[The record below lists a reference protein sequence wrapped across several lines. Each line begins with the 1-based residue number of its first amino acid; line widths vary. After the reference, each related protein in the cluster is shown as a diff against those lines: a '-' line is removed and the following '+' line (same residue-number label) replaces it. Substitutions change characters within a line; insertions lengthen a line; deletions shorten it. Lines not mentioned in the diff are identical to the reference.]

1 MSDGLIVA
9 MLVAA
14 VLIGVAAAAFLV
26 MRSPAFWA
34 DAGKQL
40 FNAILP
46 EVIRVVSKRMTP
58 EEEAEWRKAERQGK
72 GDEWLRNRNRK
83 RGRDR

>member
-9 MLVAA
+9 ALIAA

-40 FNAILP
+40 AAALLPAI
-46 EVIRVVSKRMTP
+46 VRVVTKRMPP
-58 EEEAEWRKAERQGK
+58 EEEAEWRREQLAGR
-72 GDEWLRNRNRK
+72 GDEWLRKRSRNRK
-83 RGRDR
+83 G

>member
-9 MLVAA
+9 ALIAA
-14 VLIGVAAAAFLV
+14 VLVGVAAAAFLV

-40 FNAILP
+40 AAALLPAI
-46 EVIRVVSKRMTP
+46 VRVVSKRMPP
-58 EEEAEWRKAERQGK
+58 EEEAEYRAAVRAGR
-72 GDEWLRNRNRK
+72 GDEWIRKRMTRNRREK
-83 RGRDR
+83 

>member
-9 MLVAA
+9 LLVAA

-34 DAGKQL
+34 DAGRQL
-40 FNAILP
+40 FNAIMP

-58 EEEAEWRKAERQGK
+58 EEEAEWRRAERQGR
-72 GDEWLRNRNRK
+72 GDECTAGTEK
-83 RGRDR
+83 FEQ

>member
-9 MLVAA
+9 LLVAA

-26 MRSPAFWA
+26 MRSPSFWA

-46 EVIRVVSKRMTP
+46 EVIHVVSKRMTP
-58 EEEAEWRKAERQGK
+58 EEESEWRKAERQGR

>member
-1 MSDGLIVA
+1 MSDGLVVA

-14 VLIGVAAAAFLV
+14 VLIGVGAAAFLV

-40 FNAILP
+40 ATALLP
-46 EVIRVVSKRMTP
+46 AVIRVMTKRMPP
-58 EEEAEWRKAERQGK
+58 EEEAEWRAAQRAGR
-72 GDEWLRNRNRK
+72 GDEWIRK
-83 RGRDR
+83 RMTRRKG